1 MFANDVPARVSF
13 ARHFATSRAPKA
25 EFTAAQSRGAVS
37 IFEAFLAARRSIEAA
52 VSFYFHSS

>member
-1 MFANDVPARVSF
+1 MFANDVLARMSF
-13 ARHFATSRAPKA
+13 ARHLRLDAPKA

-37 IFEAFLAARRSIEAA
+37 IFEAFLAARRNIEAA